1 MKWTVKANVLFS
13 GRFAAK
19 FELVFVLT
27 WKTLFLRGS
36 ILKPTERTEAFLK
49 SGTRDFQ
56 NSLPFEKSACF
67 YVAVSENFELFR
79 FFNFEANFLVK
90 ENWSTVF

>member
-1 MKWTVKANVLFS
+1 MKWTVKTNVLFS

-19 FELVFVLT
+19 FELLFVLT

-67 YVAVSENFELFR
+67 YVAVSENFERFR
-79 FFNFEANFLVK
+79 FFNFETNFLVK
-90 ENWSTVF
+90 ENLF

>member
-49 SGTRDFQ
+49 SGMRDFQ

-67 YVAVSENFELFR
+67 YVAVSENFERFR
-79 FFNFEANFLVK
+79 FFNFETNFLVK
-90 ENWSTVF
+90 ENLF

>member
-19 FELVFVLT
+19 FELLFVST

-56 NSLPFEKSACF
+56 SSLPFEKSACF
-67 YVAVSENFELFR
+67 YVAVSENFERFR
-79 FFNFEANFLVK
+79 FFNFETNFLVK
-90 ENWSTVF
+90 ENLF